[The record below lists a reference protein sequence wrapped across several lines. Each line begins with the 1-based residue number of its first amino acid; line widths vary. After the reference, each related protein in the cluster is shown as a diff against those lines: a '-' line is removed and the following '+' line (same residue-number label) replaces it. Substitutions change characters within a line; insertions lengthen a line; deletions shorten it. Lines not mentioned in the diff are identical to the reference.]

1 MYSHEIEN
9 LLKLRNYLVSR
20 EEYTK
25 ISDVKSNP
33 QINHIKYNHYDDSFR
48 IDTKDN
54 YHFKLKIKK

>member
-9 LLKLRNYLVSR
+9 LLKLRNFLLTR

-25 ISDVKSNP
+25 ISDVKANP
-33 QINHIKYNHYDDSFR
+33 QINHIKYDTYKDEFQ

-54 YHFKLKIKK
+54 FHFKLKIRK